1 MFFQIV
7 LFISFFII
15 ISLGN
20 YIYHCLY
27 QRQNTNYK
35 VYFAYIIQI
44 VLLVLYFFIRPYNH
58 FVSGLLFYLMNTI
71 PLFFYHGNLKNK
83 VCYFFIVLISFSSME
98 LLVSFGFIFICHIFG
113 YNITFLDELYQIRSF
128 IYFVPI
134 VISIIFDCLTTFVI
148 SQSIKKNSFKIENN
162 ILYLLI
168 SIFLLVNSLNFMYA
182 SNLSNFILVS
192 AIYVLLTIINILLIN
207 QNINNFFKKY
217 KQNKQNE
224 YLQIIIN
231 EQQENLRHIDES
243 YQKIRKRNHDFK
255 NHILIISQLFENHDN
270 NVKKYIQDYIN
281 KNNGGHISS

>member
-20 YIYHCLY
+20 YIYYCLY

-98 LLVSFGFIFICHIFG
+98 LFVSFGFIFICHIFG

-192 AIYVLLTIINILLIN
+192 AIYVLLSIINLLLIN

-270 NVKKYIQDYIN
+270 NVKKYSRLY
-281 KNNGGHISS
+281 